1 MLTFRNKKGRIGILE
16 TNVTP
21 SLSNTAKL
29 VKTQKKSKTNIPYV
43 WQQQQLENGLDKY
56 EAFS

>member
-21 SLSNTAKL
+21 SNTEKL
-29 VKTQKKSKTNIPYV
+29 VKTQKNSKTNIPYV

>member
-1 MLTFRNKKGRIGILE
+1 MLTFRDKNGRIGILE

-21 SLSNTAKL
+21 SNTAKL
-29 VKTQKKSKTNIPYV
+29 VKTQKNSKTNIPYV
-43 WQQQQLENGLDKY
+43 WQQQQLENGLDKF